1 MLNAC
6 LCVVLHSFQF
16 SPTANGMYTETWVLH
31 THPNTPQGPHHLTL
45 RAAAVG
51 PNVLGRERR
60 KVSAMLA
67 EKEKSAKVQ
76 HSGPCFCLSA
86 FALLHVICSSGHLVH
101 DMNQ

>member
-1 MLNAC
+1 MVRRPYQDVQFCLFDTMLNAV

-31 THPNTPQGPHHLTL
+31 THPSTPQGPHHITL
-45 RAAAVG
+45 RGAAVG

-76 HSGPCFCLSA
+76 YSSPCLCLR
-86 FALLHVICSSGHLVH
+86 LH
-101 DMNQ
+101 